1 MFYPPSIAGST
12 LTYMHPHSCTHLTS
26 FCNLIRTSYS
36 NCYGGNHEGWGR
48 VLVSYGFKQSC
59 WRKPVSSSNRSVGQA
74 VSSLSGTCTP
84 TFTRCGGKRSVLV
97 AVKGR
102 LTVTLSPGCGF
113 SYPRTGVGVC
123 CHCYCCLSAQGH
135 RDPVS
140 VPLVWASHGHYS

>member
-1 MFYPPSIAGST
+1 MFFPQASLGQPLHICT
-12 LTYMHPHSCTHLTS
+12 HTHTHLTS

-36 NCYGGNHEGWGR
+36 NCYGGSHEGWGK

-59 WRKPVSSSNRSVGQA
+59 WRKPVSSSNRSVGQG

-84 TFTRCGGKRSVLV
+84 AFTRCGGKRSVLV

-102 LTVTLSPGCGF
+102 LTVTLSPGCGI
-113 SYPRTGVGVC
+113 SYPRAGVGVC
-123 CHCYCCLSAQGH
+123 CCLSAQGH